1 MGVTMKI
8 LKSRE
13 DWLENRTSTIGG
25 SDASAIIGVNPWT
38 TNQKLWQIK
47 TGQAEADD
55 DISDLRVVKFGIDA
69 EPLMR
74 EMFKLDYPEYKVF
87 YEENNIWF
95 NSDYPF
101 AHASLDGWLED
112 AAGRK
117 GIFENK
123 TVNIMNATATEKWKN
138 AIPDY
143 YYTQLLHYFLV
154 TGFDFAILKA
164 RLRWE
169 KHDDAEVY
177 CQIRHYR
184 VEREEVLDD
193 IQFLAEK
200 EKEFDQQIK
209 ERRQP
214 ALILPDI

>member
-1 MGVTMKI
+1 MVEMI
-8 LKSRE
+8 QLKDRE
-13 DWLENRTSTIGG
+13 EWLQYRSHTIGG
-25 SDASAIIGVNPWT
+25 SDASAILGLNPWMS
-38 TNQKLWQIK
+38 NADLYRIK
-47 TGQAEADD
+47 TGEKEQE
-55 DISDLRVVKFGIDA
+55 DISDKPVVKFGIEA
-69 EPLMR
+69 EALMR
-74 EMFKLDYPEYKVF
+74 ELFRLDYPELKVF
-87 YEENNIWF
+87 YKENNLWK

-123 TVNIMNATATEKWKN
+123 TVNIMNAGQTEKWKN

-193 IQFLAEK
+193 IHFLAEK
-200 EKEFDQQIK
+200 EKEFDQLIK